1 MRISTIVTLLIGLVV
16 GALLTSAL
24 STSGRGFSL
33 QLCPVPPAATD
44 SSSAARDGQGAPG
57 REAMSPFGKER

>member
-1 MRISTIVTLLIGLVV
+1 MKLSTIVTLLIGLVV

-33 QLCPVPPAATD
+33 CPIRPVATD
-44 SSSAARDGQGAPG
+44 SSSAARGVQGD
-57 REAMSPFGKER
+57 MSPTPK